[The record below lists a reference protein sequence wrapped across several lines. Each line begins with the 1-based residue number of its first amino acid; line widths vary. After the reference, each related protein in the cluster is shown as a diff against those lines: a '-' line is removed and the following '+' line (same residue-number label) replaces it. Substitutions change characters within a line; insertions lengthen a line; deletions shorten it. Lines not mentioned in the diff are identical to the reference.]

1 MEIKFNTI
9 KDFLQYCK
17 KNKISKPFIQLVAT
31 KHQTMSGKYLH
42 EIFGTLNKN
51 ESFSI
56 DESYVNLERK
66 YPKSEGYSI
75 LFIS

>member
-9 KDFLQYCK
+9 KDFLHYCK
-17 KNKISKPFIQLVAT
+17 KNKITKPFIQLVAT

-42 EIFGTLNKN
+42 EIFGTFNTD
-51 ESFSI
+51 ETFRI